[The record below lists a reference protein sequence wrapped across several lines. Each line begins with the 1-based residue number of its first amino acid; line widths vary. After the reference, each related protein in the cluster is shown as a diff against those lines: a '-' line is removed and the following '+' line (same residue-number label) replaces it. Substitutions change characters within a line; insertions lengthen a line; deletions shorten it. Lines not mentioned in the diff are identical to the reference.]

1 MLVAGPHNGL
11 NRSGLFPDGHWLA
24 AHNEVWPLQM
34 MPDFLTSV
42 LEVLI
47 GIGLLFAGGEVF
59 VQGAV
64 TLSLIFGIPQLVIG
78 LTVVSIGTSAPELFV
93 SVNSV
98 LQGLDSLAVS
108 NVVGSNIFNVMV
120 VLGSSA
126 VVLPL
131 RVESRLVRRDVP
143 LMIAV
148 SAAVWGMASAGRV
161 TWQSGVALL
170 LALVINSIWEIRTAR
185 EEPDGV
191 EGAEPEVNPDQGKR
205 GFIKALMSLLLG
217 VLLLV
222 FGSRIL
228 VSGASGAAAYL
239 GVSEAV
245 IGLTIVSAG
254 TSMPEL
260 ITSLVAA
267 IKGRTDLAIGNV
279 VGSNLLNHLL
289 VLGASSI
296 AAAGA
301 GGLEVSP
308 ILIQRDMPVML
319 MTALA
324 CMPIF
329 WTKGKISRLEG
340 GILLALYVF
349 YVVDQV
355 LPRTMP
361 SWQDEF
367 RLVMLC
373 LVVPAVVVV
382 IVVQAG
388 LYWRQLQRKRLKQP
402 NEPS

>member
-1 MLVAGPHNGL
+1 M
-11 NRSGLFPDGHWLA
+11 ST
-24 AHNEVWPLQM
+24 
-34 MPDFLTSV
+34 MPDFLTSA

-47 GIGLLFAGGEVF
+47 EIGLLFAGGEVF
-59 VQGAV
+59 VQGSV

-78 LTVVSIGTSAPELFV
+78 LTVVSFGTSAPELFV

-98 LQGLDSLAVS
+98 LRGLDSLAVS

-126 VVLPL
+126 VVMPL

-143 LMIAV
+143 VMIAV

-170 LALVINSIWEIRTAR
+170 LALLINSIWEIRTAR
-185 EEPDGV
+185 EEPAGV
-191 EGAEPEVNPDQGKR
+191 EEAEPDVNPDQGKR
-205 GFIKALMSLLLG
+205 GLLKALMSLLLG
-217 VLLLV
+217 VLLLGV
-222 FGSRIL
+222 GSRVL

-279 VGSNLLNHLL
+279 VGSNLLNQLL
-289 VLGASSI
+289 VLAASAL
-296 AAAGA
+296 AAAGT
-301 GGLEVSP
+301 GGLQVSP
-308 ILIQRDMPVML
+308 MLIQRDMPVML
-319 MTALA
+319 LTALA

-329 WTKGKISRLEG
+329 WTKGRITRLEG
-340 GILLALYVF
+340 GILLTLYIF

-355 LPRTMP
+355 LPRTLP
-361 SWQDEF
+361 TWQDEF

-373 LVVPAVVVV
+373 LVVPAVIVV
-382 IVVQAG
+382 IVAQAG
-388 LYWRQLQRKRLKQP
+388 LYWRQLQRKRLRKADDL
-402 NEPS
+402 N